1 MLVSGSA
8 EMDNS
13 SEAIILAVEAGK
25 ATRDLFDLIGLCA
38 LGFRPL
44 AGYVL
49 HGGSEEAIQSRECYG
64 QTGRSQ
70 GRQTF
75 DQSQSRQGDE
85 DVAKLTDCAQF

>member
-13 SEAIILAVEAGK
+13 SKAIILAVEAGEGHPGFV
-25 ATRDLFDLIGLCA
+25 RPDRPRA

-44 AGYVL
+44 AGNRI

-75 DQSQSRQGDE
+75 DQSQFCQGDE